1 MLLLHFTLWVMYMG
15 YVFENEINF
24 PLVKKLNYIILYVLQ
39 AAHLIQVGFF
49 S

>member
-1 MLLLHFTLWVMYMG
+1 MG
-15 YVFENEINF
+15 YVYGICIFENEINF

-39 AAHLIQVGFF
+39 AVHLIQVGFF